1 MSAVTG
7 RTFGVLSP
15 FVGGDYY
22 GSIIAGANATSVTGG
37 DRLLALQTLD
47 PGSYTADRSG
57 VPDYRRPVAWGQL
70 AGLIVL
76 AGAVPEAYAQ
86 AARATG
92 MPVVTVGHEM
102 AGCSAVFADNRAG
115 VHAAVSHLIG
125 HGHERIAFV
134 GHLNHQDVRERRD
147 GYRSALM
154 AHGLAPRPELILD
167 AVDNHESGGELAGD
181 LLTAAGLTATAVAC
195 GTDRNA
201 IGLIR
206 RLTELGFKIPDDL
219 AVVGFDDVADSTYMR
234 PSLST
239 VRQPSDEIGASAVAL
254 VAELADSS
262 RPARIL
268 RRVPTR
274 FVRRDS
280 CGCPPTG
287 LPVTED
293 LTRYLFDQVCLL
305 QQTLDIQHLLG
316 VDLLGAH
323 DRDPRDLGWLKRTT
337 AFAGCL
343 GLWTDDAVPALDTE
357 LRVVGEYPAGHDLVG
372 TTMPASEFPPRWLF
386 THADG
391 AAGEAVFVVPIRS
404 ATRDWGMLAA
414 VGHIQEST
422 PPGSELMNHSGS
434 LLAAALDRSAMVAAL
449 REQEEQL
456 RAAAL
461 HDPLTGLPNRV
472 LLADRLRQAGLRAAR
487 QPGHR
492 FAVLLLDLDGFKA
505 VNDSFGHATGDVLLI
520 EVARRLTGLVRES
533 DTVARL
539 GGDEFVVLLDGL
551 PADGAE
557 RLVRDTIAA
566 RLVEPYVIDGGR
578 VLVGVS
584 IGVALSD
591 DGAGDPDALLREAD
605 AAMYREKT
613 LARAASSSGSP
624 SRNSR

>member
-1 MSAVTG
+1 MTG

-22 GSIIAGANATSVTGG
+22 GAIIAGANRAAVAGG

-57 VPDYRRPVAWGQL
+57 LPDYRRPVAWARL

-76 AGAVPEAYAQ
+76 AGAVHEAYARS
-86 AARATG
+86 AREAG
-92 MPVVTVGHEM
+92 LPVVTVGHQM
-102 AGCSAVFADNRAG
+102 TGCSAVLADNTSG
-115 VHAAVSHLIG
+115 TFAAVSHLIG
-125 HGHERIAFV
+125 HGHQRIAFV
-134 GHLNHQDVRERRD
+134 GHLDHSDVRERHK
-147 GYRSALM
+147 GYLSALSG
-154 AHGLAPRPELILD
+154 HGLTASPELLLD
-167 AVDNHESGGELAGD
+167 CGDNHESGGEMAADRLAG
-181 LLTAAGLTATAVAC
+181 AGMPATAVVC

-201 IGLIR
+201 VGLVR
-206 RLTELGFKIPDDL
+206 RLGELGRTIPDGV
-219 AVVGFDDVADSTYMR
+219 AVVGFDDIADAMYMR

-239 VRQPSDEIGASAVAL
+239 VLQPSDDIGAAAIAL
-254 VAELADSS
+254 LAELTGNPGGP
-262 RPARIL
+262 RVV
-268 RRVPTR
+268 RRVPTE

-293 LTRYLFDQVCLL
+293 LTRYLFGQVNHL

-316 VDLLGAH
+316 VELLGAH
-323 DRDPRDLGWLKRTT
+323 DRDPRELRWLVRTT

-343 GLWTDDAVPALDTE
+343 GLWRDSVLPSLDTE
-357 LRVVGEYPAGHDLVG
+357 LRIEGEYPAGHDLVG
-372 TTMPASEFPPRWLF
+372 TVMPVSEFPPPQLF
-386 THADG
+386 SLADA

-422 PPGSELMNHSGS
+422 PPGSEMMNHSGAM
-434 LLAAALDRSAMVAAL
+434 LAAALDRGAMVTAL
-449 REQEEQL
+449 REQEQQL
-456 RAAAL
+456 RDAAL

-472 LLADRLRQAGLRAAR
+472 LLADRMSQAGLRAAR
-487 QPGHR
+487 QSGHR
-492 FAVLLLDLDGFKA
+492 FAVLLLDLNGFKA
-505 VNDSFGHATGDVLLI
+505 VNDSLGHAAGDVLLI
-520 EVARRLTGLVRES
+520 EVARRLTGLLRES

-551 PADGAE
+551 PAEGAE

-566 RLVEPYVIDGGR
+566 RLTEPYVIDGGR
-578 VLVGVS
+578 VTVGVS

-591 DGAGDPDALLREAD
+591 ETGGGADALLREAD
-605 AAMYREKT
+605 AAMYRAKV
-613 LARAASSSGSP
+613 ASRAGSSSGSAHP
-624 SRNSR
+624 STR